1 MIMSIPDDKFGNGS
15 DVAIQKY
22 VLITKTILNALAV
35 LGYINKRKSI

>member
-1 MIMSIPDDKFGNGS
+1 MIMSIPDDKFGRS

-22 VLITKTILNALAV
+22 VLITKTILNALTV